1 MQEVYYILI
10 KQIIKNT
17 NQGDKNMTKPS
28 VYHSQGYTRELMN
41 RVRGKFDSE
50 ICSVLKK
57 IK

>member
-1 MQEVYYILI
+1 
-10 KQIIKNT
+10 
-17 NQGDKNMTKPS
+17 MTKPS